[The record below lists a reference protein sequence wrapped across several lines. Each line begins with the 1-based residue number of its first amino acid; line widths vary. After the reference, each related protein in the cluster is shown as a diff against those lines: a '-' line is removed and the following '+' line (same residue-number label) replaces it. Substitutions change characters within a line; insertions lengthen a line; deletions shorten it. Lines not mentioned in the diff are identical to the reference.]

1 MNRVLCLVL
10 PARIFLLPL
19 VIIQVMLNLHSFVG
33 PEAIRKELER
43 QMEEEDED
51 DGADAVSVSSEVS
64 DGVLQNEDDIDDE
77 FQVDSNE
84 YEGDGFNANQDS
96 SSRDFVLWKDLET
109 IWTDKPLLEHSHY
122 RTPNRNIITS
132 LPGAKGRAKNANSEL
147 EFFSLF
153 IDDSMVA
160 MIVLYTNEEIDRM
173 ILEYSTP
180 QRYTSPTNEK
190 EVKALLGMLIM
201 SGVLKNS
208 NLSLDDLFSNTYGI
222 LFFRATMSKTR
233 FMFLLCAIF
242 T

>member
-1 MNRVLCLVL
+1 
-10 PARIFLLPL
+10 
-19 VIIQVMLNLHSFVG
+19 MLNLHSFVG
-33 PEAIRKELER
+33 PEAIRRELER
-43 QMEEEDED
+43 QIEEEDED
-51 DGADAVSVSSEVS
+51 DGADAVSLSSEVS
-64 DGVLQNEDDIDDE
+64 DGVLQNEVDVDDE

-96 SSRDFVLWKDLET
+96 SSRDFVLGKDLET

-122 RTPNRNIITS
+122 RTPNTNIITH

-147 EFFSLF
+147 EFFYLF

-160 MIVLYTNEEIDRM
+160 MVVLYTNEEIIRM

-190 EVKALLGMLIM
+190 EVKALVGMLIM

-208 NLSLDDLFSNTYGI
+208 NLSLDDLFSNLI
-222 LFFRATMSKTR
+222 KICIPFFRATMSKTR
-233 FMFLLCAIF
+233 FMFQLCVLRF
-242 T
+242 D